1 MLAAAVWVGTAFLVA
16 EESAIYPAHQEQIL
30 RGSAEDFVVTRA
42 YTGKT
47 ARDFDN
53 PVIRAWE
60 SSGLNP
66 LPMPLQG
73 VLMGDFVAAA
83 EAAGRYDL
91 INNPAGQISGML
103 KKKRPAREIMLSM
116 VREAE
121 DVLDRLSPHRATV
134 LRPFAAR
141 AAPIASGIPVPI
153 AAPTE

>member
-1 MLAAAVWVGTAFLVA
+1 
-16 EESAIYPAHQEQIL
+16 L
-30 RGSAEDFVVTRA
+30 RGSADDFVVTRA

-60 SSGLNP
+60 GSGLSP

-121 DVLDRLSPHRATV
+121 AVLDRLGS
-134 LRPFAAR
+134 LRQAA
-141 AAPIASGIPVPI
+141 
-153 AAPTE
+153 